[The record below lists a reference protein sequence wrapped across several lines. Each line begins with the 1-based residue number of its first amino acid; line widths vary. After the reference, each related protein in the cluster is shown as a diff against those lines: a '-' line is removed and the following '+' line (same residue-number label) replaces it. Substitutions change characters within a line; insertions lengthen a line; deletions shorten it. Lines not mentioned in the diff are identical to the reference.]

1 MISFCFINSFR
12 YSCEIE
18 FEDKI
23 VITGGSDN
31 SETYGEPLARVTSYT
46 YDGFLADL
54 PEMNEARK
62 QHGCTYF
69 INNDDKIVSTINK
82 ITQSIGQKQF
92 NY

>member
-1 MISFCFINSFR
+1 MISFCFINPFR

-31 SETYGEPLARVTSYT
+31 SGTYGEPLARVTSYT

-82 ITQSIGQKQF
+82 KDNTINRSKTI
-92 NY
+92 